1 MASRWIRLNTDWSAS
16 DWIAEMKPASRLAWV
31 ELLCY
36 VKAHGTAGV
45 VKRVSPTVA
54 ARVTGVTRNEF
65 DVMEKAA
72 IADGA
77 LRIEGGD
84 WIITGWGEHQMDVTA
99 KDRQRRYRE
108 RQQGDRP
115 AEAESGVTDVTGVTR
130 NGRHV
135 TPTETE
141 TKELPPII
149 PQRKASQ
156 LSEAWKP
163 TDSHARKAEQEG
175 VSLEREEAKFRNFH
189 LSKASRFVDWDRAFH
204 GWLLKAGEFSAG
216 KPAHE
221 KPKRQHMTPA
231 EVRQHFGAPEA

>member
-1 MASRWIRLNTDWSAS
+1 M
-16 DWIAEMKPASRLAWV
+16 AEMRIRKWEHWQSYRRDRGQPPWIKVHRELMRNPEWVALTDAQRGQLVGMWLLAADRDGVIPASPDLIRK
-31 ELLCY
+31 LCY
-36 VKAHGTAGV
+36 MDERPDLQVFVRLG
-45 VKRVSPTVA
+45 
-54 ARVTGVTRNEF
+54 F
-65 DVMEKAA
+65 
-72 IADGA
+72 
-77 LRIEGGD
+77 IEGD
-84 WIITGWGEHQMDVTA
+84 ANVTPSR
-99 KDRQRRYRE
+99 RQRDE
-108 RQQGDRP
+108 T
-115 AEAESGVTDVTGVTR
+115 EAETEA
-130 NGRHV
+130 
-135 TPTETE
+135 ETE
-141 TKELPPII
+141 TKEIPPII

-221 KPKRQHMTPA
+221 KPKRTHMTPA